1 MINLRVLFL
10 GTTGLG
16 KLDVLNQ
23 VADIACKEKY
33 ELSTGIQ
40 HESSSKYVQIF
51 DIDNRIKTKLT
62 LGYSSFMDGNV
73 REKQIDIW
81 KLELKKILTEIEE
94 KQSKNVFLS
103 VHAVYY
109 RYNNYFSMI
118 DQNTLSK
125 FCPDMIITLI
135 DDIYDVSKKVTD
147 KEKELHT
154 NSSCTFSEALG
165 WRTVETLMA
174 DNLSENLLPNNPITH
189 YVLAIK
195 HNVRTFYRLI
205 FEKERLILYS
215 SFPITSTRTDI
226 DRTNEINDFKA
237 KLEEKY
243 IILDPATIDEILIKQ
258 KSSIKSEEYSNLQ
271 KNKMIHFENDDT
283 IILKRLSGNYSRSTE
298 LPESITVDQLENI
311 QDAILKQVEKR
322 DYRMVHQ
329 SEGVVG
335 YRPFWGARKDPA
347 GGVDQ
352 ELKWA
357 LSLDKGA
364 VVYHPD
370 EDGDPK
376 LMFTGIELA
385 LKFNSLDELFSQLE
399 AMQKMKNDQS

>member
-1 MINLRVLFL
+1 MRVLFL

-16 KLDVLNQ
+16 KSDVLNQ
-23 VADIACKEKY
+23 VADIACREKY

-51 DIDNRIKTKLT
+51 DIDNRIRTTLN
-62 LGYSSFMDGNV
+62 LGYSSFMDDNV
-73 REKQIDIW
+73 RETKIDLWKQE
-81 KLELKKILTEIEE
+81 LEKILTEIEE

-103 VHAVYY
+103 AHAVYY

-125 FCPDMIITLI
+125 FRPDMIITLI

-147 KEKELHT
+147 KEEEFHT
-154 NSSCTFSEALG
+154 NSSCTLSEALG

-174 DNLSENLLPNNPITH
+174 DNLSENLLQNNPIPH

-195 HNVRTFYRLI
+195 HNVKTFYRLI
-205 FEKERLILYS
+205 FEPKRLILYS
-215 SFPITSTRTDI
+215 SFPITSTRTNVDK
-226 DRTNEINDFKA
+226 TSEINNFKA

-243 IILDPATIDEILIKQ
+243 IILDPSTIDEILIKQ
-258 KSSIKSEEYSNLQ
+258 KSSISSEEYSNLQ
-271 KNKMIHFENDDT
+271 KNEMIHIENDDT

-298 LPESITVDQLENI
+298 LPESITVNQFENI
-311 QDAILKQVEKR
+311 KDVILKQVEKR

-335 YRPFWGARKDPA
+335 YRPFWGARRDPA

-357 LSLDKGA
+357 LSLYKKA
-364 VVYHPD
+364 IVYHPD

-376 LMFTGIELA
+376 LMFTGIENA
-385 LKFNSLDELFSQLE
+385 QKYNSLDKLFSQLE
-399 AMQKMKNDQS
+399 AMQKIKNG

>member
-1 MINLRVLFL
+1 MRVLFL

-16 KLDVLNQ
+16 KSDVLNQ

-40 HESSSKYVQIF
+40 HESASKYVQIF
-51 DIDNRIKTKLT
+51 DIDNRIRKNLN
-62 LGYSSFMDGNV
+62 LGYSSFMDDNV

-81 KLELKKILTEIEE
+81 KQELEKILTEVEQT
-94 KQSKNVFLS
+94 QSKNIFLS
-103 VHAVYY
+103 AHAVYY

-135 DDIYDVSKKVTD
+135 DDIYDVSKKVTE
-147 KEKELHT
+147 KEKEFHT
-154 NSSCTFSEALG
+154 NSSCTLSEALG

-174 DNLSENLLPNNPITH
+174 DNLSENLLQNKTIPH

-226 DRTNEINDFKA
+226 NRTKEINNFKV

-243 IILDPATIDEILIKQ
+243 IILDPATIDEILIKT
-258 KSSIKSEEYSNLQ
+258 KSSMKSEEYEYLQ
-271 KNKMIHFENDDT
+271 QNKMIHAENDNAV
-283 IILKRLSGNYSRSTE
+283 ILKRLCGNYSRSTE
-298 LPESITVDQLENI
+298 LPESLTIDQFENI
-311 QDAILKQVEKR
+311 QDVISKQVEKR

-335 YRPFWGARKDPA
+335 YRPFWGDRGDPS

-357 LSLDKGA
+357 LSLHKGA
-364 VVYHPD
+364 IVYHPD

-376 LMFTGIELA
+376 LMFTGIEDA
-385 LKFNSLDELFSQLE
+385 QKYNSIDELFSQLE
-399 AMQKMKNDQS
+399 AMQKIKNSSL